1 MKMNEMIIEPTI
13 WGPHYWYFLHTIAFC
28 YPLHPNTITKKKY
41 YEFIHNLYLFI
52 PNKNISNNFS
62 QLLEKYP
69 VTPYLDN
76 RESFVRWIHF
86 IHNKINK
93 KLNKPI
99 ISFAKFI
106 NEYKNYKIKKNK
118 TEYKYMIK
126 QIISII
132 LIFILACLIYY
143 SIIIYNVR

>member
-1 MKMNEMIIEPTI
+1 MAIDPTI
-13 WGPHYWYFLHTIAFC
+13 WGPHYWFFLHTVAFC
-28 YPLHPNTITKKKY
+28 YPLFPSTVTKKKY
-41 YEFIHNLYLFI
+41 YNLVHNFPLFI
-52 PNKNISNNFS
+52 PTEKIGNEFS
-62 QLLEKYP
+62 KLLDKYP

-76 RESFVRWIHF
+76 RDSFLKWTHF

-99 ISFAKFI
+99 ISFTKFI

-118 TEYKYMIK
+118 REYKHMIK
-126 QIISII
+126 QMILII

-143 SIIIYNVR
+143 SIIIYEKRR

>member
-1 MKMNEMIIEPTI
+1 MAIDPTI
-13 WGPHYWYFLHTIAFC
+13 WGPNYWFFLHTVAFC
-28 YPLHPNTITKKKY
+28 YPLFPSTVTKKKY
-41 YEFIHNLYLFI
+41 YNLVHNLPLFI
-52 PNKNISNNFS
+52 PTEKIGNEFSN
-62 QLLEKYP
+62 LLDKYP

-76 RESFVRWIHF
+76 RESFLKWTHF

-99 ISFAKFI
+99 ISFTKFI
-106 NEYKNYKIKKNK
+106 KEYKNYKIKRNK
-118 TEYKYMIK
+118 TEYKHMIK

-143 SIIIYNVR
+143 SIIIYEKRR